1 MCVVDFF
8 QTLKS
13 LTRHNEEENADFIE
27 QLWVFSSRQL
37 QPLSSGI
44 RIIYPLNYTTF
55 LSFC

>member
-1 MCVVDFF
+1 MSVVDFS

-13 LTRHNEEENADFIE
+13 LTRHNEEVNADFIE
-27 QLWVFSSRQL
+27 LLWVFSCRQL

-44 RIIYPLNYTTF
+44 RITYPLNYTTF

>member
-27 QLWVFSSRQL
+27 LLWVFSSRQL

-44 RIIYPLNYTTF
+44 RIIYPLNYTI